1 MTNLMSATLIYDQ
14 SGRPAIPQQL
24 YPTGTAE
31 EVVAAIDK
39 AGQMRG
45 TPMEQLCEIA
55 GRACYDSFGRGRNSA
70 DFHKHILEVG
80 HLSVIE
86 HAVFTVEISGPAG
99 STWNTLTDMHN
110 RPSLWVNL
118 NTSISKPRITLNLR
132 HVLEWKKTSGP
143 GICTNIHSHMALSR
157 FAHQLAPAIQPH
169 GLEFITGPHDPT
181 WTLVSPETDEE
192 KWVTLLL
199 TGSRGFSHELVRHGD
214 YTAISQRST
223 RYVNE
228 SDSLWVGH
236 PLDRAFWQ
244 DPEFAGTSYNVECD
258 VDEVRMIDLA
268 REQYKDTVGRLE
280 PWLVSRGV
288 DKTTARKQARGA
300 ARGYLGNAL
309 YTEVVFSA
317 SVAQWKHMLR
327 MRASAA
333 ADAEIREV
341 FCQALTELKRSQY
354 GNCFEGWGL
363 EPSPDGIGQVLKV
376 EAVQAAKA

>member
-1 MTNLMSATLIYDQ
+1 MSATLIYDQ

-169 GLEFITGPHDPT
+169 GLEFTTGPHDPT

-223 RYVNE
+223 RYVDESTSPWVRHPLETAFRREHPKYREEE
-228 SDSLWVGH
+228 SDTGAVDNGLSEDAQGTYRAATTSLE
-236 PLDRAFWQ
+236 A
-244 DPEFAGTSYNVECD
+244 
-258 VDEVRMIDLA
+258 
-268 REQYKDTVGRLE
+268 
-280 PWLVSRGV
+280 WLIARGV

-376 EAVQAAKA
+376 EAVQTAKA